1 MYLQEDMFDE
11 KKKRVF
17 VRGCKLLDRNNTL
30 FLIIRHKWKCS
41 RLHVVKTYLAN
52 NKAIVN
58 SEHEYYDEYE
68 GYLEESEFG
77 RPAVKAVA

>member
-1 MYLQEDMFDE
+1 MFDE

-17 VRGCKLLDRNNTL
+17 VRG
-30 FLIIRHKWKCS
+30 S
-41 RLHVVKTYLAN
+41 N
-52 NKAIVN
+52 NKAIVK

-77 RPAVKAVA
+77 RPAVIKAIA